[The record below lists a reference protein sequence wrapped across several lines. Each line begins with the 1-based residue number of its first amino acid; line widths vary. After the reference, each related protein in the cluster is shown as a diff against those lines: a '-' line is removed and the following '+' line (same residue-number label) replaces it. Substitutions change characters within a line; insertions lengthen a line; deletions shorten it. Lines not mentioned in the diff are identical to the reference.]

1 MQEVNGVVV
10 YENMQEI
17 VDPKHS
23 CLVVWDVQNGLVDR
37 SFNKEE
43 FLANLKNFIEK
54 LRGRMPVVYTLITP
68 VAKGFDSPWRYFSA
82 MKRFNVTDVS
92 KIPPFMAMGSKE
104 REIPAVVQPQGTDIV
119 LDKPAASIFIG
130 THFESMMRNRG
141 ITTLIF
147 TGIATEIGIDS
158 SARDASNRGFY
169 PVVVSDCVSS
179 ADRESHERS
188 LATLAKLLIVETSTN
203 ILNSIK

>member
-1 MQEVNGVVV
+1 MQEINGVVV
-10 YENMQEI
+10 YDTIQEI

-37 SFNKEE
+37 IFNKEA
-43 FLANLKNFIEK
+43 FLANLKNLIER
-54 LRGRMPVVYTLITP
+54 LRSRMPVVYTLITP

-82 MKRFNVTDVS
+82 MRRWNVNDVS
-92 KIPPFMAMGSKE
+92 KLPSFMAIGSKE
-104 REIPAVVQPQGTDIV
+104 REIPAMVQPQSTDIV
-119 LDKPAASIFIG
+119 IDKPATSIFIG
-130 THFESMMRNRG
+130 THFEYMMRNRG

-158 SARDASNRGFY
+158 SARDAANRGFY
-169 PVVVSDCVSS
+169 PVIVSDCVSS

-188 LATLAKLLIVETSTN
+188 LATLAKVLIVETSAT
-203 ILNSIK
+203 ILGSIT